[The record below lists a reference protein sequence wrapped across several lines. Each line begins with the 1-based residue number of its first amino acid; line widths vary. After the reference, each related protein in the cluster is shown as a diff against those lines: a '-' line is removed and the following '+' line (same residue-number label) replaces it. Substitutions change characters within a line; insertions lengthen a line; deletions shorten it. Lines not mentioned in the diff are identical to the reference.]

1 MSNILYKLF
10 NELDKLGIP
19 DRYMISFTRVR
30 TGRMSS
36 QNYIRISVTDTET
49 CASTK
54 WMLSMQELE
63 TTKIDFVKDN
73 IECMIDQLHYQ
84 EENKNE

>member
-1 MSNILYKLF
+1 
-10 NELDKLGIP
+10 
-19 DRYMISFTRVR
+19 
-30 TGRMSS
+30 
-36 QNYIRISVTDTET
+36 
-49 CASTK
+49 
-54 WMLSMQELE
+54 MLSMQELE